1 MPLAK
6 AKGKGGAKVEPYIV
20 KKPTKKGR
28 GGK

>member
-20 KKPTKKGR
+20 KKPIKKV
-28 GGK
+28 KK